1 MIFSGWLCS
10 FLGLDVHNPGND
22 LGFYHVALVICSS
35 RTNFQCRE
43 RGRAPNCAGPCLRPT
58 GMEIADHVGMRLPS
72 PIAAK
77 VRMSGRERRIFVLDS
92 ERVLRRP
99 EALREEEAGEGYRG

>member
-1 MIFSGWLCS
+1 
-10 FLGLDVHNPGND
+10 
-22 LGFYHVALVICSS
+22 
-35 RTNFQCRE
+35 
-43 RGRAPNCAGPCLRPT
+43 
-58 GMEIADHVGMRLPS
+58 MEIADHVGMRLPS